1 MANEFIIKHSDC
13 SEGVILINTDLNNA
27 ITDVILFKPN

>member
-1 MANEFIIKHSDC
+1 MANESTIKHSDC

-27 ITDVILFKPN
+27 ITDGILFKPN